1 MGGRYILSRFRSL
14 KESPAFLKVPTTP
27 VSYFSHDCSSLPFQ
41 LPESFQRLSW
51 LQVRHCSNRF
61 CIDLLMCMHL
71 SKLMAERHA
80 LRKGS
85 TESCS
90 VAGCGEPAMKSVSA
104 READKKAAVLYAHYR
119 DTQRGDNTFPFRC
132 HDVAGIVSYNKRV
145 RFQIIQQSPYASLTD
160 PDLRGKF
167 RSSCPSCFVNQRQ
180 CFKIMKGAKFPSW
193 PLFRFA
199 AHTEQFRKPIVHP
212 LLFSVLHTYL
222 CCLGIPIVCF
232 LPRLTICRVSRR
244 CPVSYLHCWRAVPKR
259 ACQSVRVS

>member
-1 MGGRYILSRFRSL
+1 MDGRYILSRFRSL

-51 LQVRHCSNRF
+51 LQVRHCSNRC

-104 READKKAAVLYAHYR
+104 READKKAKLSLEGSASGRAH
-119 DTQRGDNTFPFRC
+119 
-132 HDVAGIVSYNKRV
+132 
-145 RFQIIQQSPYASLTD
+145 
-160 PDLRGKF
+160 
-167 RSSCPSCFVNQRQ
+167 
-180 CFKIMKGAKFPSW
+180 
-193 PLFRFA
+193 
-199 AHTEQFRKPIVHP
+199 
-212 LLFSVLHTYL
+212 L
-222 CCLGIPIVCF
+222 CKYHYKEYKKATKSERELD
-232 LPRLTICRVSRR
+232 RLA
-244 CPVSYLHCWRAVPKR
+244 W
-259 ACQSVRVS
+259 